1 MTHEALA
8 WSVVSL
14 TVIEVAATA
23 AMTQW
28 ARTGGVG
35 VCVLGLGLFMLLGMV
50 LGMSIR
56 AISHMNTVNAAWQA
70 FSIVGVSILSTVCF
84 GEPITAIQCV
94 GVGLAIVASL
104 CFAF

>member
-1 MTHEALA
+1 MVAL
-8 WSVVSL
+8 L
-14 TVIEVAATA
+14 VIEVGAAGA
-23 AMTQW
+23 WSQG
-28 ARTGGVG
+28 ARTGGGGACVRGVG
-35 VCVLGLGLFMLLGMV
+35 LCRLLGMV
-50 LGMSIR
+50 LGASIR

-70 FSIVGVSILSTVCF
+70 FSIVGVSMLSTVCF